1 MAKLTPNEKINLL
14 TTPIRKKKDAVE
26 YFGFSQ
32 AKMTLI
38 FKNLKEPPNFKKC
51 IYRDDLFKEI
61 GTSVEKEASIL
72 KKFEGN

>member
-1 MAKLTPNEKINLL
+1 
-14 TTPIRKKKDAVE
+14 
-26 YFGFSQ
+26 
-32 AKMTLI
+32 MTLI